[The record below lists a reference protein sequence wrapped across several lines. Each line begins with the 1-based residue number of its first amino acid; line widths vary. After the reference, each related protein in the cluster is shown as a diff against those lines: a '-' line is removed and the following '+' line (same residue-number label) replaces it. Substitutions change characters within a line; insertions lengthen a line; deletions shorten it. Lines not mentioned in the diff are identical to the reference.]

1 MRDAM
6 LLDPLANALSKI
18 QNAERA
24 RKKEV
29 TISPVSKLVRE
40 VIEIMQRE
48 GFVESFE
55 LIDEG
60 KSFRVALHGRTNACG
75 VIKPRYSTKR
85 DGYEKWEKRFL
96 PSTGLGL
103 LIVSTPQGVMTH
115 REALEREL
123 GGKLLAYIF

>member
-1 MRDAM
+1 M

>member
-1 MRDAM
+1 VRDAV

-29 TISPVSKLVRE
+29 VISPVSKLVRE
-40 VIEIMQRE
+40 VIQIMERE

-55 LIDEG
+55 PIDEG
-60 KSFRVALHGRTNACG
+60 RSFRVVLHGRTNACG
-75 VIKPRYSTKR
+75 VIKPRHSSKR
-85 DGYEKWEKRFL
+85 EEYEKWEKRFL
-96 PSTGLGL
+96 PSAGLGL

-115 REALEREL
+115 REALERDL
-123 GGKLLAYIF
+123 GGKLLAYVF

>member
-1 MRDAM
+1 M

-29 TISPVSKLVRE
+29 IVSPVSKLVRE

-48 GFVESFE
+48 GFVKGFE

-60 KSFRVALHGRTNACG
+60 RSFRVALHGRTNACK
-75 VIKPRYSTKR
+75 VIKPRYSTKC
-85 DGYEKWEKRFL
+85 GEYEKWEKRFL
-96 PSTGLGL
+96 PSADLGL
-103 LIVSTPQGVMTH
+103 LIVSTSQGVMTH
-115 REALEREL
+115 REALERGL
-123 GGKLLAYIF
+123 GGKLLAFVF

>member
-1 MRDAM
+1 M

-24 RKKEV
+24 RKREV
-29 TISPVSKLVRE
+29 IVSPVSKLVRE

-48 GFVESFE
+48 GFVKSFE
-55 LIDEG
+55 PIEEG
-60 KSFRVALHGRTNACG
+60 RSFKIELHGRTNACG

-85 DGYEKWEKRFL
+85 TEYEKWEKRFL
-96 PSTGLGL
+96 PSAGLGV

-123 GGKLLAYIF
+123 GGKLLAYVF

>member
-1 MRDAM
+1 V

-29 TISPVSKLVRE
+29 IVSPTSKLVRE
-40 VIEIMQRE
+40 VIKIMGRE

-55 LIDEG
+55 PIEEG
-60 KSFRVALHGRTNACG
+60 RSFRVVLRGRINACG

-85 DGYEKWEKRFL
+85 GEYEKWEKRFL
-96 PSTGLGL
+96 PSAGLGL
-103 LIVSTPQGVMTH
+103 LVVSTPQGVMTH
-115 REALEREL
+115 REAVEREL
-123 GGKLLAYIF
+123 GGKLLAYVF